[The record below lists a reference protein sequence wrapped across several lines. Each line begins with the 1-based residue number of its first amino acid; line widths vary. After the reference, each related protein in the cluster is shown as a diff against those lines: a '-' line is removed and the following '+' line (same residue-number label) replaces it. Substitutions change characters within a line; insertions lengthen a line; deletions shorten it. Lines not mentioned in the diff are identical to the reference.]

1 MSRYRFVPDPQQNDK
16 KITVR
21 LMSGEEITLG
31 IEPRDTVGKLKEYIW
46 KNKFG
51 DLRAGYVRMKITMM
65 TDMANTNYVEL
76 VNDLNLYNDTPP
88 EDSVISLIVV
98 GEVEIGPHE
107 DLRGEYFRGAVLTD
121 ADLRGAVLINADLT
135 NADLRGAVL
144 REAYLSEAE
153 LRYANLTD
161 AYLTDADLIG
171 ADLRGAK
178 LRGADLSGVDLSV
191 AKNVPKF

>member
-31 IEPRDTVGKLKEYIW
+31 IEPRDTVDKLKRYIW

-65 TDMANTNYVEL
+65 TDIQDTNYVEL

-98 GEVEIGPHE
+98 GEVKIGPYE

-121 ADLRGAVLINADLT
+121 ADLRGADLDQADLT
-135 NADLRGAVL
+135 N
-144 REAYLSEAE
+144 
-153 LRYANLTD
+153 
-161 AYLTDADLIG
+161 

-191 AKNVPKF
+191 AKIV